1 MNVAVAC
8 AGLTVAPYF
17 TQSTNYM
24 CYTIERGIITGSKN
38 IPAFDQP
45 LESFIEL
52 FQSIN
57 IDTLIMGR
65 IEYGMASKMCRSGI
79 EVVAGAE
86 GKALDVVKA
95 YLSRTLAGTSEPCSI
110 EDPEQIE
117 IESEQFA

>member
-1 MNVAVAC
+1 MNIAVAC
-8 AGLTVAPYF
+8 KGLEVAPYF

-24 CYTIERGIITGSKN
+24 CYAVERGIITGSKN
-38 IPAFDQP
+38 IPAFDQS

-52 FQSIN
+52 LHSIE

-65 IEYGMASKMCRSGI
+65 IEYGMASRMCRSGI

-86 GKALDVVKA
+86 GESIEVAKA

-110 EDPEQIE
+110 EEPAATEE
-117 IESEQFA
+117 ELFA